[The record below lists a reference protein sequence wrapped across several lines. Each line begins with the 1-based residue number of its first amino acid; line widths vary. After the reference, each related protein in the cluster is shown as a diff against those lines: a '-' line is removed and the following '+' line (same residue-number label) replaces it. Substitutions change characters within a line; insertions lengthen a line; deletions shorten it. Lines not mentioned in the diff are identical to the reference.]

1 MNTNDE
7 IIQIITDRKEALGL
21 SLSELS
27 RQVGMAKS
35 AVSCYLN
42 KTREFPL
49 NRIPQF
55 AQALDLSPEILL
67 GISEDNHQLVFQKLD
82 HERQEQ
88 VLDFL
93 NHQLTQQEAERLE
106 VNSSFYPVKTVTQL
120 AAGLGYAF
128 NDYDFETVHVPS
140 KPPQYDIASIVN
152 GDSMYP
158 TYRNGDVVYLVDR
171 GFTSYNGE
179 VCAIAVND
187 RTFLKQVY
195 LEKGQ
200 LRLVSI
206 NPDYDDILL
215 PFPPEEDTHIKI
227 YQVIGRDTTVAI

>member
-1 MNTNDE
+1 MNNNDD
-7 IIQIITDRKEALGL
+7 IIQLITERKEELGL

-55 AQALDLSPEILL
+55 SRALDLSPETLL
-67 GISEDNHQLVFQKLD
+67 GIPKPLD
-82 HERQEQ
+82 HHLFQQLNHKRQEQ
-88 VLDFL
+88 VIAFL
-93 NHQLTQQEAERLE
+93 NEQFLQQEAEKQEATDQL
-106 VNSSFYPVKTVTQL
+106 YPVQTVTQL

-140 KPPQYDIASIVN
+140 EPPRYDLASLVN

-171 GFTSYNGE
+171 GFTTYNGE
-179 VCAIAVND
+179 VCAVAIND
-187 RTFLKQVY
+187 RTYLKQVY
-195 LEKGQ
+195 LEKEQ

-206 NPDYDDILL
+206 NPDYEDIIIT
-215 PFPPEEDTHIKI
+215 FPPEEDTHIKI
-227 YQVIGRDTTVAI
+227 YHVVGKDTTVAI

>member
-1 MNTNDE
+1 MNTNDD
-7 IIQIITDRKEALGL
+7 IIQLITERKEELGL

-55 AQALDLSPEILL
+55 SRALDLSPETLL
-67 GISEDNHQLVFQKLD
+67 GIPKPLD
-82 HERQEQ
+82 HHLFQQLNHKRQEQ
-88 VLDFL
+88 VITFL
-93 NHQLTQQEAERLE
+93 NEQFLQQEAEKQEATNQL
-106 VNSSFYPVKTVTQL
+106 YPVQTVTQL

-140 KPPQYDIASIVN
+140 EPPRYDLASLVN

-171 GFTSYNGE
+171 GFTTYNGE
-179 VCAIAVND
+179 VCAVAIND
-187 RTFLKQVY
+187 RTYLKQVY
-195 LEKGQ
+195 LEKEQ

-206 NPDYDDILL
+206 NPDYKDIII
-215 PFPPEEDTHIKI
+215 PFPPEEDIHIKI
-227 YQVIGRDTTVAI
+227 YHVVGKDTTVAI

>member
-1 MNTNDE
+1 MNTNDD
-7 IIQIITDRKEALGL
+7 IIQLITERKEELGL

-55 AQALDLSPEILL
+55 SRALDLSPETLL
-67 GISEDNHQLVFQKLD
+67 GIPKPLD
-82 HERQEQ
+82 HHLFQQLNHKRQEQ
-88 VLDFL
+88 VIAFL
-93 NHQLTQQEAERLE
+93 NEQFLQQEAEKQEATDQL
-106 VNSSFYPVKTVTQL
+106 YPVQTVTQL

-140 KPPQYDIASIVN
+140 EPPRYDLASLVN

-171 GFTSYNGE
+171 GFTTYNGE
-179 VCAIAVND
+179 VCAVAIND
-187 RTFLKQVY
+187 RTYLKQVY
-195 LEKGQ
+195 LEKEQ

-206 NPDYDDILL
+206 NPDYEDIII

-227 YQVIGRDTTVAI
+227 YHVVGKDTSVAI

>member
-1 MNTNDE
+1 MNTNDD
-7 IIQIITDRKEALGL
+7 IIQLITERKEELGL

-55 AQALDLSPEILL
+55 SRALDLSPETLL
-67 GISEDNHQLVFQKLD
+67 GIPKPLD
-82 HERQEQ
+82 HHLFQQLNHKRQEQ
-88 VLDFL
+88 VIAFL
-93 NHQLTQQEAERLE
+93 NEQFLQQEAEKQEATDQL
-106 VNSSFYPVKTVTQL
+106 YPVQTVTQL

-140 KPPQYDIASIVN
+140 EPPRYDLASLVN

-171 GFTSYNGE
+171 GFTTYNGE
-179 VCAIAVND
+179 VCAVAINN
-187 RTFLKQVY
+187 RTYLKQVY
-195 LEKGQ
+195 LEKEQ

-206 NPDYDDILL
+206 NPDYKDIII

-227 YQVIGRDTTVAI
+227 YHVVGKDTTVAI

>member
-1 MNTNDE
+1 MNTNDD
-7 IIQIITDRKEALGL
+7 IIQLITERKEELGL

-55 AQALDLSPEILL
+55 SRALDLSPETLL
-67 GISEDNHQLVFQKLD
+67 GIPKPLD
-82 HERQEQ
+82 HHLFQQLNHKRQEQ
-88 VLDFL
+88 VITFL
-93 NHQLTQQEAERLE
+93 NEQFLQQEAEKQEATNQL
-106 VNSSFYPVKTVTQL
+106 YPVQTVTQL

-140 KPPQYDIASIVN
+140 EPPRYDLASLVN

-171 GFTSYNGE
+171 GFTTYNGE
-179 VCAIAVND
+179 VCAVAIND
-187 RTFLKQVY
+187 RTYLKQVY
-195 LEKGQ
+195 LEKEQ

-206 NPDYDDILL
+206 NPDYKDIII

-227 YQVIGRDTTVAI
+227 YHVVGKDTTVAI

>member
-1 MNTNDE
+1 MNNNDD
-7 IIQIITDRKEALGL
+7 IIQLITERKEELGL

-49 NRIPQF
+49 SRIPQF
-55 AQALDLSPEILL
+55 SRALDLSPETLL
-67 GISEDNHQLVFQKLD
+67 GIPKPLD
-82 HERQEQ
+82 HHLFQQLNHKRQEQ
-88 VLDFL
+88 VIAFL
-93 NHQLTQQEAERLE
+93 NEQFLQQEAEKQEATDQL
-106 VNSSFYPVKTVTQL
+106 YPVQTVTQL

-140 KPPQYDIASIVN
+140 EPPRYDLASLVN

-171 GFTSYNGE
+171 GVTTYNGE
-179 VCAIAVND
+179 VCAVAIND
-187 RTFLKQVY
+187 RTYLKQVY
-195 LEKGQ
+195 LEKEQ

-206 NPDYDDILL
+206 NPDYKDIII

-227 YQVIGRDTTVAI
+227 YHVVGKDTTVAI

>member
-1 MNTNDE
+1 MNTNNE
-7 IIQIITDRKEALGL
+7 IIELINQRKSELNL
-21 SLSELS
+21 SLSQLS

-35 AVSCYLN
+35 AVSCYLH

-49 NRIPQF
+49 NRLPQF
-55 AQALDLSPEILL
+55 AEALDLSPETLL
-67 GISEDNHQLVFQKLD
+67 GISEEDYQVIFQKLD
-82 HERQEQ
+82 QERREQ

-93 NHQLTQQEAERLE
+93 SQQLAQQEAEKQE
-106 VNSSFYPVKTVTQL
+106 TISSLYPVKTVTQL

-128 NDYDFETVHVPS
+128 NDYEFETVHVS
-140 KPPQYDIASIVN
+140 SQPPRYDLASIVN

-158 TYRNGDVVYLVDR
+158 TYRSGDVVYLVDR

-179 VCAIAVND
+179 VCAVAIND
-187 RTFLKQVY
+187 QTFLKQVY
-195 LEKGQ
+195 LEKEQ

-206 NPDYDDILL
+206 NPDYDDILF

>member
-7 IIQIITDRKEALGL
+7 IIDLIIKQKTELGL
-21 SLSELS
+21 SLSQLS

-42 KTREFPL
+42 KTRDFPL
-49 NRIPQF
+49 NRVSQF
-55 AQALDLSPEILL
+55 AEALEISSEELL
-67 GISEDNHQLVFQKLD
+67 GVSTTHCQSLFKQLDQ
-82 HERQEQ
+82 ERKDQ
-88 VLDFL
+88 VMAFL
-93 NHQLTQQEAERLE
+93 NDQLAKQEA
-106 VNSSFYPVKTVTQL
+106 SSADLYPVKTVTQL

-140 KPPQYDIASIVN
+140 QPPRYDLASIVS

-179 VCAIAVND
+179 VCAVAIND
-187 RTFLKQVY
+187 QTFLKQVY
-195 LEKGQ
+195 LEKEQ

-206 NPDYDDILL
+206 NPAYDDIIL
-215 PFPPEEDTHIKI
+215 PFPPDEDTHIKI
-227 YQVIGRDTTVAI
+227 YHVVGRDITVSI

>member
-1 MNTNDE
+1 MNTNNE
-7 IIQIITDRKEALGL
+7 IIAIINQRKSELNL
-21 SLSELS
+21 SLSQLA

-55 AQALDLSPEILL
+55 AKALDLSPEILL
-67 GISEDNHQLVFQKLD
+67 GISEDDYQMVFQKLD
-82 HERQEQ
+82 RNRQEQ

-93 NHQLTQQEAERLE
+93 NHQLAQQEAEKQVLDQP
-106 VNSSFYPVKTVTQL
+106 VYPVKTVTQL

-140 KPPQYDIASIVN
+140 QPPRYDLASIVN

-187 RTFLKQVY
+187 RTYLKQLY
-195 LEKGQ
+195 LEKEQ

-215 PFPPEEDTHIKI
+215 PFPPDEDTHIKI
-227 YQVIGRDTTVAI
+227 YQVVGRDTTIAI

>member
-1 MNTNDE
+1 MNTNDD
-7 IIQIITDRKEALGL
+7 IIQLITERKEELGL

-55 AQALDLSPEILL
+55 SRALDLIPETLL
-67 GISEDNHQLVFQKLD
+67 GIPKPLD
-82 HERQEQ
+82 HHLFQQLNHKRQEQ
-88 VLDFL
+88 VIAFL
-93 NHQLTQQEAERLE
+93 NEQFLQQEAEKQEATDQL
-106 VNSSFYPVKTVTQL
+106 YPVQTVTQL

-140 KPPQYDIASIVN
+140 EPPRYDLASLVN

-171 GFTSYNGE
+171 GFTTYNGE
-179 VCAIAVND
+179 VCAVAIND
-187 RTFLKQVY
+187 RTYLKQVY
-195 LEKGQ
+195 LEKEQ

-206 NPDYDDILL
+206 NPDYKDIII
-215 PFPPEEDTHIKI
+215 PFPPEENTHIKI
-227 YQVIGRDTTVAI
+227 YHVVGKDTTVAI

>member
-1 MNTNDE
+1 MNTNDD
-7 IIQIITDRKEALGL
+7 IIQLITERKEELGL

-55 AQALDLSPEILL
+55 SRALDLSPETLL
-67 GISEDNHQLVFQKLD
+67 GIPKPLD
-82 HERQEQ
+82 HHLFQQLNHKRQEQ
-88 VLDFL
+88 VIAFL
-93 NHQLTQQEAERLE
+93 HEQFLQQEAEKQEATDQL
-106 VNSSFYPVKTVTQL
+106 YPVQTVTQL

-140 KPPQYDIASIVN
+140 EPPRYDLASLVN

-171 GFTSYNGE
+171 GFTTYNGE
-179 VCAIAVND
+179 VCAVAIND
-187 RTFLKQVY
+187 RTYLKQVY
-195 LEKGQ
+195 LEKEQ

-206 NPDYDDILL
+206 NPDYEDIII

-227 YQVIGRDTTVAI
+227 YHVVGKDTSVAI

>member
-1 MNTNDE
+1 MNTNDD
-7 IIQIITDRKEALGL
+7 IIQLITERKGELGL

-55 AQALDLSPEILL
+55 SRALDLSPETLL
-67 GISEDNHQLVFQKLD
+67 GIPKPLD
-82 HERQEQ
+82 HHLFQQLNHKRQEQ
-88 VLDFL
+88 VITFL
-93 NHQLTQQEAERLE
+93 NEQFLQQEAEKQEATNQL
-106 VNSSFYPVKTVTQL
+106 YPVQTVTQL

-140 KPPQYDIASIVN
+140 EPPRYDLASLVN

-171 GFTSYNGE
+171 GFTTYNGE
-179 VCAIAVND
+179 VCAVAIND
-187 RTFLKQVY
+187 RTYLKQVY
-195 LEKGQ
+195 LEKEQ

-206 NPDYDDILL
+206 NPDYKDIII

-227 YQVIGRDTTVAI
+227 YHVVGKDTTVAI

>member
-1 MNTNDE
+1 MYTNNE
-7 IIQIITDRKEALGL
+7 IIAIINQRKSELNL
-21 SLSELS
+21 SLSQLA
-27 RQVGMAKS
+27 RRVGMAKS

-67 GISEDNHQLVFQKLD
+67 GISEEDYQIIFQKLD
-82 HERQEQ
+82 RNRQEQ

-93 NHQLTQQEAERLE
+93 NHQLAQQEAEKQVLDQP
-106 VNSSFYPVKTVTQL
+106 VYPVKTVTQL

-140 KPPQYDIASIVN
+140 QPPRYDLASIVN

-187 RTFLKQVY
+187 RTFLKQLY
-195 LEKGQ
+195 LEKEQ

-215 PFPPEEDTHIKI
+215 PFPPDEDTHIKI
-227 YQVIGRDTTVAI
+227 YQVVGRDTTIAI

>member
-1 MNTNDE
+1 MNTNNE
-7 IIQIITDRKEALGL
+7 IIDIISQRKAELNL
-21 SLSELS
+21 SLSQLS

-55 AQALDLSPEILL
+55 AQALDLSPEVLL
-67 GISEDNHQLVFQKLD
+67 GISEDDYQIIFQKLNRN
-82 HERQEQ
+82 RQEQ

-93 NHQLTQQEAERLE
+93 NHQLAQQEAEKQDLDQPIY
-106 VNSSFYPVKTVTQL
+106 SVKTVTQL

-140 KPPQYDIASIVN
+140 QPPRYDIASIVN

-195 LEKGQ
+195 LEKEQ

-227 YQVIGRDTTVAI
+227 YQVVGRDTTIAI

>member
-1 MNTNDE
+1 MNTNNE
-7 IIQIITDRKEALGL
+7 IIDIISQRKAELNL
-21 SLSELS
+21 SLSQLS

-55 AQALDLSPEILL
+55 AQALDLSPEVLL
-67 GISEDNHQLVFQKLD
+67 GISEDDYQIIFQKLNRS
-82 HERQEQ
+82 RQEQ

-93 NHQLTQQEAERLE
+93 NHQLAQQEAEKQDLDQPIY
-106 VNSSFYPVKTVTQL
+106 SVKTVTQL

-140 KPPQYDIASIVN
+140 QPPRYDIASIVN

-195 LEKGQ
+195 LEKEQ

-227 YQVIGRDTTVAI
+227 YQVVGRDTTIAI

>member
-1 MNTNDE
+1 MNNNND
-7 IIQIITDRKEALGL
+7 IIQLITERKEELGL

-55 AQALDLSPEILL
+55 SRALDLSPETLL
-67 GISEDNHQLVFQKLD
+67 GIPKPLD
-82 HERQEQ
+82 HHLFQQLNHKRQEQ
-88 VLDFL
+88 VITFL
-93 NHQLTQQEAERLE
+93 NEQFLQQEAEKQEATNQL
-106 VNSSFYPVKTVTQL
+106 YPVQTVTQL

-140 KPPQYDIASIVN
+140 EPPRYDLASLVN

-171 GFTSYNGE
+171 GFTTYNGE
-179 VCAIAVND
+179 VCAVAIND
-187 RTFLKQVY
+187 RTYLKQVY
-195 LEKGQ
+195 LEKEQ

-206 NPDYDDILL
+206 NPDYKDIII

-227 YQVIGRDTTVAI
+227 YHVVGKDTTVAI

>member
-1 MNTNDE
+1 MNNNDD
-7 IIQIITDRKEALGL
+7 IIQLITERKEELGL

-55 AQALDLSPEILL
+55 SRALDLSPETLL
-67 GISEDNHQLVFQKLD
+67 GIPKPLD
-82 HERQEQ
+82 HHLFQQLNHKRQEQ
-88 VLDFL
+88 VIAFL
-93 NHQLTQQEAERLE
+93 NEQFLQQEAEKQEATDQL
-106 VNSSFYPVKTVTQL
+106 YPVQTVTQL
-120 AAGLGYAF
+120 AAGLGDAF

-140 KPPQYDIASIVN
+140 EPPRYDLASLVN

-158 TYRNGDVVYLVDR
+158 TYRNGDVVYLVDG
-171 GFTSYNGE
+171 GFTTYNGE
-179 VCAIAVND
+179 VCAVAIND
-187 RTFLKQVY
+187 RTYLKQVY
-195 LEKGQ
+195 LEKEQ

-206 NPDYDDILL
+206 NPHYEDIII

-227 YQVIGRDTTVAI
+227 YHVVGKDTTVAI

>member
-1 MNTNDE
+1 MNNNDD
-7 IIQIITDRKEALGL
+7 IIQLITERKEELGL

-55 AQALDLSPEILL
+55 SRALDLRPETLL
-67 GISEDNHQLVFQKLD
+67 GIPKPLD
-82 HERQEQ
+82 HHLFQQLNHKRQEQ
-88 VLDFL
+88 VIAFL
-93 NHQLTQQEAERLE
+93 NEQFLQQEAEKQEATDQL
-106 VNSSFYPVKTVTQL
+106 YPVQTVTQL

-140 KPPQYDIASIVN
+140 EPPRYDLASLVN

-171 GFTSYNGE
+171 GFTTYNGE
-179 VCAIAVND
+179 VCAVAIND
-187 RTFLKQVY
+187 RTYLKQVY
-195 LEKGQ
+195 LEKEQ

-206 NPDYDDILL
+206 NPDYKDIII

-227 YQVIGRDTTVAI
+227 YHVVGKDTTVAI